1 MRPNPRA
8 ARLGR
13 QAGLRAGVRRDQGS
27 GALAGG
33 ALVPTLG
40 RYKALVLF
48 GIIRAIAVAGYAL
61 LAAGILGEGFLFP
74 LCFGEHFL
82 GSMATAAAF
91 TVMMDLCDP
100 DSAATD
106 YTVQASV
113 VVIAKIAAATASGFV
128 AQALG
133 YLHNFTISAL
143 LSLAGALLLARVYRD
158 WSTTNG
164 AVQL

>member
-1 MRPNPRA
+1 M
-8 ARLGR
+8 
-13 QAGLRAGVRRDQGS
+13 
-27 GALAGG
+27 
-33 ALVPTLG
+33 
-40 RYKALVLF
+40 
-48 GIIRAIAVAGYAL
+48 
-61 LAAGILGEGFLFP
+61 
-74 LCFGEHFL
+74 
-82 GSMATAAAF
+82 
-91 TVMMDLCDP
+91 
-100 DSAATD
+100 
-106 YTVQASV
+106 